1 MIVVDASLAAKWIL
15 WEAQSELA
23 LKFWNE
29 NAGDLSAPDL
39 IALEV
44 AGAIVRRANPEKS
57 LGMAMSE
64 ALGLWAR
71 FLSGVQLQQ
80 WRMTTNRVLRSS
92 RLAMSLGHPVKDCV
106 YLDLAMELDS
116 ELITCDAK
124 FVAKARNVYARV
136 NLLGE

>member
-29 NAGDLSAPDL
+29 NAGDLCAPDL

-44 AGAIVRRANPEKS
+44 AGAIVRRANTDKS

-92 RLAMSLGHPVKDCV
+92 RLAMSLGHPLKDCV